1 LKHHLA
7 LDLSGY
13 HYMNNVYITNTGTYL
28 PHAAVNN
35 DEIESVLGM
44 VGGKPSR
51 ARRIILKSNGII
63 SRHYAIDRTTGAPS
77 MTNAHL
83 TAQAIKALGPLSK
96 VDLLATGTSS
106 PDQLLPNHG
115 VMVHGE
121 LGWDALEVIS
131 TAGICLAGTTA
142 LKYAFLSIKAG
153 EAKKAVATGSER
165 VSPHMLARQFDGEAE
180 SKINGLEA
188 HPEIAFEKDFLRWM
202 LSDGAG
208 AFLLEDQ
215 PRGALSLKIHWIE
228 LFSYAHELPA
238 CMYMG
243 AEKNADGSLTG
254 WAELSQEQCA
264 KQSTFS
270 VKQDVRLLNENVVA
284 VSFGKP
290 LANIQE
296 KHRLRSS
303 DIDWFLPH
311 ISSMYFA
318 KPVAEQLKTSGLDI
332 AESKWFTNLSTC
344 GNTGAASPYIMLDE
358 LFHSGRIKKGEK
370 ILMYIPESGRFS
382 SGFVYLEAV

>member
-1 LKHHLA
+1 
-7 LDLSGY
+7 
-13 HYMNNVYITNTGTYL
+13 MNNVYITNTGSYL
-28 PHAAVNN
+28 PHAAVSN

-51 ARRIILKSNGII
+51 ARRIVLKNNGIT
-63 SRHYAIDRTTGAPS
+63 SRHYAIDRATGAPS
-77 MTNAHL
+77 MSNAYI
-83 TAQAIKALGPLSK
+83 TAQAIQALGPLSK
-96 VDLLATGTSS
+96 VDLLSTGTSS

-121 LGWDALEVIS
+121 LGWDPLEVIS
-131 TAGICLAGTTA
+131 TAGVCLAGATA

-153 EAKKAVATGSER
+153 ESKQAVVTGSER
-165 VSPHMLARQFDGEAE
+165 VSPLLLARQFDGESE
-180 SKINGLEA
+180 SKVNELEA
-188 HPEIAFEKDFLRWM
+188 RPEIAFEKDFLRWM

-228 LFSYAHELPA
+228 LFSYANELPA

-243 AEKNADGSLTG
+243 AEKNADGSLSG
-254 WAELSQEQCA
+254 WADFAPEQCI
-264 KQSTFS
+264 KQSTFA
-270 VKQDVRLLNENVVA
+270 VKQDVRLLNENVIAKTV
-284 VSFGKP
+284 GKP
-290 LANIQE
+290 LTSIQA
-296 KHRLRSS
+296 KHKLRGD

-318 KPVAEQLKTSGLDI
+318 KPVAEQLKAIELEI
-332 AESKWFTNLSTC
+332 PESKWFTNLTTR
-344 GNTGAASPYIMLDE
+344 GNTGSASPYIMLDE

-370 ILMYIPESGRFS
+370 LLMYIPESGRFS
-382 SGFVYLEAV
+382 SGFVYLESV